1 MTTRKLVKQL
11 TSTLL
16 ISLVCNIAYGQTKKE
31 VLFLGNSYTYF
42 NTMPK
47 TVEQIALSK
56 GDTLITDQNTP
67 GGYTLQGHSTN
78 STSISKINAKKW
90 DYIILQDQS
99 QRPAF
104 PPAQVQQDVIPYAAA
119 LDSIINAN
127 DICIETM
134 FYMTW
139 GRKYGDQ
146 ANCPFYSPLC
156 TYDSMQWRLRQTY
169 LQLGQ
174 LNHAAVAPVGM
185 AWKASRLADS
195 TINLWATDNSHPSV
209 AGSYLTA
216 CVFYN
221 MIYKKR
227 CSGSTHLGGLP
238 ANVAS
243 FLQNIADVTVFDSL
257 SNWIGTGHS
266 VYANGTVTD
275 SSGYY
280 ICKGQ
285 GINGSSYHWDF
296 GDGNSSTQQ
305 NPPAHQYAAFGAY
318 KIVLTVGN
326 VCDTHRFC
334 DTAYYFAAGTGEWSN
349 GNISTYHNGNQ
360 IIVRGADQQQLEIE
374 VYSMT
379 GQRLAIRRSFGQ
391 THSVQLPLSKGVYL
405 LKIRSDHEHWSSRV
419 VVY

>member
-1 MTTRKLVKQL
+1 MSASKLFKQL
-11 TSTLL
+11 TPLLL
-16 ISLVCNIAYGQTKKE
+16 IIVVCNIAYGQTKKE

-42 NTMPK
+42 HTMPN
-47 TVEQIALSK
+47 TVKQIALSK
-56 GDTLITDQNTP
+56 GDTLITDQHTP

-78 STSISKINAKKW
+78 ATSISKINSRKW

-99 QRPAF
+99 QRPSF
-104 PPAQVQQDVIPYAAA
+104 PPSQVQQDVIPYAAA

-127 DICIETM
+127 DTCIETM

-146 ANCPFYSPLC
+146 SNCPFYSPLC

-195 TINLWATDNSHPSV
+195 TINLWAGDNSHPSV

-216 CVFYN
+216 CVFYG

-227 CSGSTHLGGLP
+227 SSGSSHLGGLSV
-238 ANVAS
+238 NVAS
-243 FLQNIADVTVFDSL
+243 FLQNIADITVFDSL

-266 VYANGTVTD
+266 VYAGGSVTD

-280 ICKGQ
+280 LCKGE

-296 GDGNSSTQQ
+296 GDGNSSSQQ
-305 NPPAHQYAAFGAY
+305 NPSAHQYAAFGTY

-326 VCDTHRFC
+326 ACDTHQFC
-334 DTAYYFAAGTGEWSN
+334 DTAYYFAAGAGTASIDYLQTFYDGD
-349 GNISTYHNGNQ
+349 NIV
-360 IIVRGADQQQLEIE
+360 IRGSKPRALDIE
-374 VYSMT
+374 VYSLA
-379 GQRLAIRRSFGQ
+379 GQRIAIRRSSGT

-405 LKIRSDHEHWSSRV
+405 LRIQDGDEHWSSRV